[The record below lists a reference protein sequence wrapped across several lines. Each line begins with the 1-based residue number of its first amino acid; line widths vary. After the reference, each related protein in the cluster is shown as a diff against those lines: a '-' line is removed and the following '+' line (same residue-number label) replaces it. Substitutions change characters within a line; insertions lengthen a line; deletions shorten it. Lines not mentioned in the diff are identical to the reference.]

1 MNKNFFSIIKPY
13 LSFLLVLLFISPF
26 ANSQNRII
34 PKEEFVILT
43 PKPSPNPRINGASI
57 FGVRPGSPVLY
68 KIPATGIRPMK
79 FSVEDLPAGLKLD
92 KETGIITGTLKDK
105 GEFAITLIAANDL
118 GKSSKKFKIICGD
131 KYGLTP
137 QMGWNHWYM
146 WVMKITDKI
155 IREAADALVSS
166 GLADHGYS
174 YIDIDDCWSIKPG
187 SDDPK
192 LSGITRDKDGFLNTN
207 KNFPDM
213 KALTDYI
220 HSKGLRAGIYSSPG
234 PLTCGAYTSSYGF
247 EKQDAQR
254 IAEWGFDLFKYD
266 LCSYRKLTDFHNVDT
281 LTKIYS
287 LMGNILHQQ
296 PRDIIF
302 NLCEYGVGDVWK
314 WGDKVF
320 ANSWRT
326 AYDLGG
332 KMDSIFPKI
341 YRDGFDLYAE
351 KELHKYAKP
360 GNWNDPDYLLLGIIN
375 NWKGDPIPAP
385 LTPNEQYTYYSFW
398 TLINAPLIL
407 SCDITRLDNFTLAL
421 LSNDEVIEIN
431 QDALGNAA
439 HRISYKDDIDIWCKD
454 LEDGSKAVGIF
465 NRSETKKPAVA
476 ILSDLGFSGKCKIR
490 DLWRQKDIGSFTNS
504 FSTVVER
511 HGVVLIK
518 VTRE

>member
-1 MNKNFFSIIKPY
+1 MKFIKTVIVFSCLVAHAL
-13 LSFLLVLLFISPF
+13 LSSVCY
-26 ANSQNRII
+26 SQNRVI
-34 PKEEFVILT
+34 PKEDFIILT
-43 PKPSPNPRINGASI
+43 PKPSPKPRINGASI
-57 FGVRPGSPVLY
+57 FGVRPGSPFLY
-68 KIPATGIRPMK
+68 KIPATGDRPMQ
-79 FSVEDLPAGLKLD
+79 FSVENMPEGLSINK
-92 KETGIITGTLKDK
+92 KTGTITGVIKNK
-105 GEFAITLIAANDL
+105 GEYTFTLAAANNS
-118 GKSSKKFKIICGD
+118 GKASKKFKIICGD
-131 KYGLTP
+131 RIGLTP

-146 WVMKITDKI
+146 WVMKVTDKI
-155 IREAADALVSS
+155 IRQAADAMVSS

-192 LSGITRDKDGFLNTN
+192 LFGEVRDKDGFINTN

-213 KALTDYI
+213 TALTNYI

-234 PLTCGAYTSSYGF
+234 PLTCGSYVSSYGY
-247 EKQDAQR
+247 ERQDAQR
-254 IAEWGFDLFKYD
+254 IAEWGFDLLKYD

-281 LTKIYS
+281 LQKIYS
-287 LMGNILHQQ
+287 LMGNLLHEQ
-296 PRDIIF
+296 PRDIIY

-314 WGDKVF
+314 WGDKVH

-351 KELHKYAKP
+351 KELHEYAQP

-385 LTPNEQYTYYSFW
+385 LTPNEQYTYFSFW

-407 SCDITRLDNFTLAL
+407 SCDITKLDDFAL
-421 LSNDEVIEIN
+421 GLISNDEVIEVN
-431 QDALGNAA
+431 QDALGKAA
-439 HRISYKDDIDIWCKD
+439 KRISLKDDIDIWYKD

-465 NRSETKKPAVA
+465 NRSETKKPASL
-476 ILSDLGFSGKCKIR
+476 ILSELGFVGKCKIR
-490 DLWRQKDIGSFTNS
+490 DLWRQKDIGY
-504 FSTVVER
+504 FSGNFETEVNR